1 METTDYIVIGAGLS
15 GLTIA
20 RILAES
26 GNKVTIFEKR
36 DTIGGNVYDYED
48 KNGIIVQP
56 YGPHIFHTNI
66 KEVFDFLSQYT
77 EWEKYEHKVKANIY
91 GNLVPVPF
99 NLTSLYKLYPQDKA
113 DRIKNTLIK
122 EIGYDKKIPILQL
135 KKHND
140 TEIREFAEFVYKNI
154 FYIYTK
160 KQWGFKPEDLGE
172 SVMNRVPVYLSEEDR
187 YFTDEFQYMP
197 KYGFAKMC
205 ENIANH
211 NNIEIVYGKESR
223 EILELKE
230 NKIFVD
236 GNEYNGTIIY
246 TGCVDELFSYQLGR
260 LPYRSLKFVIQ
271 TKNTPS
277 YQEAPVV
284 NYTVD
289 KRYTRISEFSKF
301 ACKMKKKTVIMK
313 EYSKEYIGVDD
324 IPYYPIPR
332 DENFLLYEKYN
343 RLASGYKNLYLLG
356 RLANYKYINIDI
368 AVKNAME
375 LGKELTRKTK

>member
-1 METTDYIVIGAGLS
+1 METKNYIVIGAGLS

-26 GNKVTIFEKR
+26 GKKVTVFEKR

-77 EWEKYEHKVKANIY
+77 EWEKYEHRVKANIH
-91 GNLVPVPF
+91 GKLVPVPF
-99 NLTSLYKLYPQDKA
+99 NLTSLYKLYPQETA
-113 DRIKNTLIK
+113 DRIKDILIK
-122 EIGYDKKIPILQL
+122 EIGYGQKVPILQL

-140 TEIREFAEFVYKNI
+140 IDIREFADFVYKNI
-154 FYIYTK
+154 FYTYTK
-160 KQWGFKPEDLGE
+160 KQWGFKPEELGE

-197 KYGFAKMC
+197 KYGFTKMC

-211 NNIEIVYGKESR
+211 KNIEIIYGKESC
-223 EILELKE
+223 EILELKD

-236 GNEYNGTIIY
+236 GKEYNGTVIY

-260 LPYRSLKFVIQ
+260 LPYRSLEFVIQ
-271 TKNTPS
+271 TKNTSS

-301 ACKMKKKTVIMK
+301 ACKIKEKTVIMK
-313 EYSKEYIGVDD
+313 EYSKEYTGDDD

-332 DENFLLYEKYN
+332 EENFLLYEKYDK
-343 RLASGYKNLYLLG
+343 LASGYKNLFLLG

-368 AVKNAME
+368 AVKNAIE
-375 LGKELTRKTK
+375 LGKELLNKTK